1 MGMKNIK
8 EKAEKYL
15 INTYNRKPD
24 TPLFLK
30 GEGACLTDDEGNEY
44 LDFLSG
50 LGVNGLG
57 HCHPQVVEAVTKQA
71 SLLMHTS
78 NLYYTEP
85 QVELAALLVENSA
98 LDKVFFSNSGA
109 EANEGAMKLARKY
122 YREKGEDRYEIITFI
137 NSFHGRTMATLTA
150 TGQEKYRQGFQPLLP
165 GIKYARFNDLDSVLQ
180 LLTPQTC
187 AVMLEPIQGESGVYP
202 ADPVF
207 LKNLKDLCLERD
219 VLLIFDEVQCGLG
232 RTGKLFAYENYGVA
246 PDILTLAKCLGGGL
260 PIGAFLAREEVA
272 AAFKPG
278 DHASTFG
285 GNPVACAAGCAVLR
299 TLLGGLLAEGRE
311 KGEFFLA
318 ELKRIKSPLI
328 KEIRGKGLMVGV
340 ELKAGGKEIY
350 RALMEKRVLCNLI
363 NGTILRFLPPL
374 IVDREE
380 IASVAGLLGRLLIE
394 YAEN

>member
-1 MGMKNIK
+1 MKNVK

-24 TPLFLK
+24 TPLFMK
-30 GEGACLTDDEGNEY
+30 GEGARLKDDEGNEY

-50 LGVNGLG
+50 IGVNGLG
-57 HCHPQVVEAVTKQA
+57 HCHPQVVEAVMRQA
-71 SLLMHTS
+71 PLLMHTS

-98 LDKVFFSNSGA
+98 LDKVFFCNSGA

-122 YREKGEDRYEIITFI
+122 YRERNENRYEIITFT

-150 TGQEKYRQGFQPLLP
+150 TGQEKYHRGYQPLLP
-165 GIKYARFNDLDSVLQ
+165 GIKYARFNELDSVLQ
-180 LLTPQTC
+180 LLTPETC

-202 ADPVF
+202 ADPAF
-207 LKNLKDLCLERD
+207 LKGLKELCLERD

-260 PIGAFLAREEVA
+260 PVGAVLARANVA

-285 GNPVACAAGCAVLR
+285 GNPVACAAGCAVLK
-299 TLLGGLLAEGRE
+299 TLLGGLLDEGRQT
-311 KGEFFLA
+311 GEFFLT
-318 ELKRIKSPLI
+318 ELKKIKSPLI
-328 KEIRGKGLMVGV
+328 KEIRGRGLMIGV

-350 RALMEKRVLCNLI
+350 QALTEKRVLCNLI

-374 IVDREE
+374 IVGRKE
-380 IASVAGLLGRLLIE
+380 IAYVAGLLDQLLKE
-394 YAEN
+394 YAEK